1 MIQSLVFLTISK
13 WLLIR
18 SFYVSYSCEN
28 SFPSRKGVFLLL
40 GKNEKGEVC
49 MEFTFDLEKNKEQIL
64 EFKEFILEHKEMP
77 GALIPVLQ
85 EAQVKFGYLP
95 REIMALIA
103 KGLEVPASK
112 VFGVAT
118 YYSQFT
124 FIPKGKHNI
133 SICLGTA
140 CYVKGAQDIL
150 EEFQNILG
158 IKGGETTPDLQFSI
172 TDCRCVGDCS
182 KAPVV
187 VIDEDVYAKVKKS
200 DVKDLIAKYSKE
212 VENID

>member
-1 MIQSLVFLTISK
+1 
-13 WLLIR
+13 
-18 SFYVSYSCEN
+18 
-28 SFPSRKGVFLLL
+28 
-40 GKNEKGEVC
+40 
-49 MEFTFDLEKNKEQIL
+49 MEFTFDLEKNKEKIL
-64 EFKEFILEHKEMP
+64 EFKGFLSDHKEMA

-95 REIMALIA
+95 QEVMEIIA
-103 KGLEVPASK
+103 RGLDVPASK

-140 CYVKGAQDIL
+140 CYVKGAQGIW
-150 EEFQNILG
+150 EEFENILG

-182 KAPVV
+182 IAPVV
-187 VIDEDVYAKVKKS
+187 VVDEDVYAKVKKS
-200 DVKDLIAKYSKE
+200 DVKDIVQKYSLE
-212 VENID
+212 VESVDN

>member
-1 MIQSLVFLTISK
+1 
-13 WLLIR
+13 
-18 SFYVSYSCEN
+18 
-28 SFPSRKGVFLLL
+28 
-40 GKNEKGEVC
+40 
-49 MEFTFDLEKNKEQIL
+49 MEFTFDLEKNKEKIL
-64 EFKEFILEHKEMP
+64 EFKGFLSDHKDMP
-77 GALIPVLQ
+77 GALIPALQ

-95 REIMALIA
+95 QEVMEIIA
-103 KGLEVPASK
+103 RGLDVPASK

-140 CYVKGAQDIL
+140 CYVKGAQGIL
-150 EEFQNILG
+150 EEFENILG

-182 KAPVV
+182 IAPVV
-187 VIDEDVYAKVKKS
+187 VVDEDVYAKVKKA
-200 DVKDLIAKYSKE
+200 DVKDIIQKYSLE
-212 VENID
+212 VECVDN